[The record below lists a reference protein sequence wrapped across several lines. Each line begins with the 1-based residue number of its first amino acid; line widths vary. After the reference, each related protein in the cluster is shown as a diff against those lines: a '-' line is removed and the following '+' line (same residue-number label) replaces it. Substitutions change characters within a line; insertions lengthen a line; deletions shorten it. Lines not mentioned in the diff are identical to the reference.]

1 MNVSVEE
8 EEIKIEYFESFE
20 TDPLSENIAKC
31 DTNVTKQ
38 SNIPNENINQQVSNS
53 KNYKKD
59 IKKYKNTVCIIGF

>member
-1 MNVSVEE
+1 MNVSEEE

-20 TDPLSENIAKC
+20 TDPLCENIAKC